1 MLARNTYFYVD
12 RIPKGAG
19 ITGAS
24 RSVSFQ
30 ISFSPSLSQVG
41 TLPTIINDAIL
52 TGHDDFANVDVRVNK
67 AGLNTRLDNDGAFP
81 VNGSIVVN

>member
-1 MLARNTYFYVD
+1 MWNVD
-12 RIPKGAG
+12 RVSKGAG

-30 ISFSPSLSQVG
+30 ISFTPSFSQINTVPV
-41 TLPTIINDAIL
+41 LINDSIL

-67 AGLNTRLDNDGAFP
+67 AGLNTQLDNDEAFP
-81 VNGSIVVN
+81 LTAGVVIE